1 MDQAQAHAGGWTRV
15 SFFISRMWGATF
27 SPRTANLPRV
37 ASDLDTIRA
46 DRGAVTV
53 TWVGHATLL
62 IQLDGVNILTDPHW
76 SDRASPVSFAGPRRV
91 SAPGMRFEDLPP
103 IHIVVISHDHYDH
116 LDVATVKR
124 LSASATLS
132 GPARPQGVVRG
143 YRDHRCRG
151 ARLVGPA

>member
-1 MDQAQAHAGGWTRV
+1 MTAD
-15 SFFISRMWGATF
+15 SRTPAMLTSAFSTSLGATF

-46 DRGAVTV
+46 NRGAVTV

-91 SAPGMRFEDLPP
+91 SAPGMRFEDLLHPG
-103 IHIVVISHDHYDH
+103 DEY
-116 LDVATVKR
+116 
-124 LSASATLS
+124 
-132 GPARPQGVVRG
+132 
-143 YRDHRCRG
+143 
-151 ARLVGPA
+151 LVGLSNVSRAGHHRAFVARS